1 MPRVVCVGANIESE
15 TVLSRFLDSKAEI
28 AGLVTLPPRSAH
40 GVSDYRDLHPLCR
53 EFKVPVVDTED
64 INNEA
69 TLDAIAGLDPE
80 YIFVLGWSQ
89 IFKEDLLSL
98 PSGFV
103 VGSHPTGLPE
113 RRGRAPIPWT
123 ILEGHRKSAVSLFR
137 MASGADNG
145 PLLLQ
150 RWFDIPERAYAMEVY
165 QQVSEKLAQAFIALY
180 QGIQEGTLTEREQDE
195 SAASY
200 RAKRVPAD
208 GFIDFLQPA
217 EYVDRL
223 IRAVSEPFPGA
234 YTYYIDR
241 MVKIWRADPYK
252 GPEYRGV
259 PGQILKRQH
268 EGIVVQAGDLP
279 VVLRELTVEG
289 KPAGAGDF
297 SVGEVFGYRTADM
310 ISDIRRRISVLE
322 EKSGGGNS

>member
-15 TVLSRFLDSKAEI
+15 KVLSELLEAKAEI
-28 AGLVTLPPRSAH
+28 AGLITLPPRAAV
-40 GVSDYRDLHPLCR
+40 GVSDYRDLHPLCH

-69 TLDAIAGLDPE
+69 TLGAIAELDPE

-89 IFKEDLLSL
+89 MFKKDLLCL

-103 VGSHPTGLPE
+103 VGSHPTPLPE

-137 MASGADNG
+137 MAPGADSG
-145 PLLLQ
+145 PLLIQ
-150 RWFDIPERAYAMEVY
+150 RWFDVPERAYAMDVY
-165 QQVSEKLAQAFIALY
+165 ERAAENLALAFAEHY
-180 QGIQEGTLTEREQDE
+180 QGIQDGAITEHVQDE
-195 SAASY
+195 KEATY

-208 GFIDFLQPA
+208 GFVDFRQPA

-223 IRAVSEPFPGA
+223 VRAVSEPFPGA
-234 YTYYIDR
+234 YTYYKDR
-241 MVKIWRADPYK
+241 VVKIWRADPYT

-259 PGQILKRQH
+259 PGQILKRLH
-268 EGIVVQAGDLP
+268 EGLVVQAGDLP
-279 VVLRELTVEG
+279 VVVRELTVEG
-289 KPAGAGDF
+289 RPAVAGDF
-297 SVGEVFGYRTADM
+297 SVGEVFGYRTADV
-310 ISDIRRRISVLE
+310 IADLRRRIFFLE
-322 EKSGGGNS
+322 EKLGDKV